1 MWLSFSHWQL
11 IVLSPVSWN
20 SISCIMKWLI
30 WIMKCAIMLSVQGR
44 PVFLLASILIY
55 LHLIIW
61 LYFMQ
66 LWIDCN
72 KISDHMPLDY
82 TYTEQCKTTF
92 LSLKLQC
99 LGFLLIPLISM
110 FKYRYHSKRCFK
122 KEKVHRQKQTR
133 QWIRRWVVW
142 SLVLWLCCIPSHR
155 YTYT

>member
-1 MWLSFSHWQL
+1 
-11 IVLSPVSWN
+11 
-20 SISCIMKWLI
+20 MKFYLLYYE
-30 WIMKCAIMLSVQGR
+30 MTYLDNEVCNNVKCARKTCLPPGY
-44 PVFLLASILIY
+44 SILIY